1 MVKIYYYKSK
11 GIYDPRDIIYTAKF
25 KKKKKK
31 STWNGEDPYS
41 NLFKRLSLKK
51 KKKGRKC

>member
-11 GIYDPRDIIYTAKF
+11 GIWDPRDIMYTAKL
-25 KKKKKK
+25 KKKKKFN

-41 NLFKRLSLKK
+41 NLFKRLS
-51 KKKGRKC
+51 